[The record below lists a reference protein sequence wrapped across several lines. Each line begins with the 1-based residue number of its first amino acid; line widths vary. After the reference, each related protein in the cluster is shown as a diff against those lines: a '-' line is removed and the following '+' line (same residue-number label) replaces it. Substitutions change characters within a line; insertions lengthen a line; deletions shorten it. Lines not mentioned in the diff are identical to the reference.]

1 MLVGPVFTRE
11 AVIAPR
17 RLRFYLARTVY
28 LAAFWLLLN
37 TAWLV
42 LTGTQ
47 IVRNVGDMA
56 RFGSI
61 TFHTLAPLQLVVVL
75 FFSALGAAASVAQE
89 KDRRTLVLL
98 LLTRLSNHEIVLGKV
113 AAGLLHVA
121 TLVLCALPL
130 FLFLALFGGVSLQQ
144 IALAY
149 AVTLL
154 AAVLAATLG
163 AVIAFWREKT
173 FQTLALTTLGMV
185 LWIGLWE
192 AVVLAAPQHALARA
206 EFWAAVFSPWRAM
219 TEAIHPP
226 LGLGADTGRLVSAL
240 SGFVLFSLAATAV
253 LNALAI
259 WKVRQWNST
268 PDRGTQREEEQTSE
282 SIFAAPW
289 EVTSLEEL
297 EKQLAASPEQA
308 QQTQAPTLASA
319 LSDHQG
325 AQPAEAT
332 RWWYPPDWRR
342 NVWANP
348 VLWREICT
356 WAYGRKVLLV
366 RGVWV
371 LLVLAVAGLF
381 AYLGSGRQ
389 GLSPGALATGLIPL
403 GLLSLLLVNALA
415 VTSITNERDGKT
427 LDLLLVS
434 DLTPKEIIFGK
445 LGGVL
450 YNAKEVILLP
460 LLLLLGLWWFGAIS
474 RENLFFLVAGQ
485 AILVLFAAVLGMH
498 VGMSYAVTR
507 QAIATSLGTL
517 FFLAVG
523 VATCMRIMVAF
534 GGNFQVQLAPFLI
547 FMLGGGVAM
556 FFALGMRNP
565 SPAITLASLL
575 CPFATFYAMTSFLLQ
590 YTLGVF
596 LVVVV
601 TYGFTTLAMLV
612 PAVAEFDV
620 ATGRTTALEE

>member
-1 MLVGPVFTRE
+1 MFVGPVFTRE

-17 RLRFYLARTVY
+17 RFRFYLARTVY

-98 LLTRLSNHEIVLGKV
+98 LLTRLTNHEIVLGKV
-113 AAGLLHVA
+113 AASVLHVA
-121 TLVLCALPL
+121 TLVLCALPF
-130 FLFLALFGGVSLQQ
+130 FLFVALFGGVSLQQ

-149 AVTLL
+149 VVTLL
-154 AAVLAATLG
+154 GAVLAATLG

-192 AVVLAAPQHALARA
+192 AVVLAAPQSSLPQA

-226 LGLGADTGRLVSAL
+226 LGLGADTGRLIGAL
-240 SGFVLFSLAATAV
+240 SGFVIFSLAATTV
-253 LNALAI
+253 LNAVAV

-268 PDRGTQREEEQTSE
+268 PDRGPQREEEQTSE

-289 EVTSLEEL
+289 EIASLEEL
-297 EKQLAASPEQA
+297 EKQLAASPEEA
-308 QQTQAPTLASA
+308 PAPTLASA
-319 LSDHQG
+319 LSTHEGEQ
-325 AQPAEAT
+325 QAET
-332 RWWYPPDWRR
+332 IRWWYPPAWRR
-342 NVWANP
+342 DVWTNP
-348 VLWREICT
+348 ILWREICT

-366 RGVWV
+366 RAVWV

-381 AYLGSGRQ
+381 AYLGSGGRPLSQ
-389 GLSPGALATGLIPL
+389 GVLATGLIPL
-403 GLLSLLLVNALA
+403 GLMSLLLVNALA

-460 LLLLLGLWWFGAIS
+460 LVLLLGLWWFGTLS
-474 RENLFFLVAGQ
+474 GENLFFLSTGQ
-485 AILVLFAAVLGMH
+485 LILVVFAAVLGMH

-556 FFALGMRNP
+556 FFALGIRNP

>member
-1 MLVGPVFTRE
+1 MLIGPVFTRE

-47 IVRNVGDMA
+47 IVRNVGDLA

-75 FFSALGAAASVAQE
+75 FFSALGAAASVSQE

-113 AAGLLHVA
+113 AASLLHVV
-121 TLVLCALPL
+121 TLVLCALPF
-130 FLFLALFGGVSLQQ
+130 FLFLALFGGISLQQ
-144 IALAY
+144 IALGY
-149 AVTLL
+149 VVTLL
-154 AAVLAATLG
+154 GALLAATLG

-185 LWIGLWE
+185 LWIGTWE
-192 AVVLAAPQHALARA
+192 AVVLAAPHQAVPEA
-206 EFWAAVFSPWRAM
+206 EFWAAVFSPWRALN
-219 TEAIHPP
+219 EAIHPP
-226 LGLGADTGRLVSAL
+226 LGLGADSQRLLSAL
-240 SGFVLFSLAATAV
+240 GGFVLFSLVATAV
-253 LNALAI
+253 LAAVAI
-259 WKVRQWNST
+259 RNVRRWNST
-268 PDRGTQREEEQTSE
+268 PDRGTQREEEQTTE
-282 SIFAAPW
+282 SIFASPW
-289 EVTSLEEL
+289 DITPLEKLEQEL
-297 EKQLAASPEQA
+297 EQAPAQENASA
-308 QQTQAPTLASA
+308 APTLASA
-319 LSDHQG
+319 LSVREDERREQ
-325 AQPAEAT
+325 AI
-332 RWWYPPDWRR
+332 RWWYPPAWRR
-342 NVWANP
+342 DVWANP
-348 VLWREICT
+348 ILWREVCT

-366 RGVWV
+366 RLVWV

-381 AYLGSGRQ
+381 VYLGRTQQ
-389 GLSPGALATGLIPL
+389 GLTQGVLAMGLIPL
-403 GLLSLLLVNALA
+403 GLLSLMLVNALA

-445 LGGVL
+445 LGGVF
-450 YNAKEVILLP
+450 YNAKEMILLP
-460 LLLLLGLWWFGAIS
+460 LVLLVGLWWFGAL
-474 RENLFFLVAGQ
+474 RGENLFFLGVGHLV
-485 AILVLFAAVLGMH
+485 LVLFAAVLGMH
-498 VGMSYAVTR
+498 VGMSYSVTR
-507 QAIATSLGTL
+507 QAVATSLGTL

-556 FFALGMRNP
+556 FFALGIRNP

-575 CPFATFYAMTSFLLQ
+575 CPFATFYAMTSFLLH

-596 LVVVV
+596 LVVVA